1 MHLIFH
7 NCKNKEIDNFFNAF
21 SFGHIEP
28 TQEPDLLTECYE
40 FLKYFLNKKNSS
52 DPKEIFNLKM

>member
-7 NCKNKEIDNFFNAF
+7 DCKNKEIDNFFNAF

-40 FLKYFLNKKNSS
+40 FLKYFLN
-52 DPKEIFNLKM
+52 